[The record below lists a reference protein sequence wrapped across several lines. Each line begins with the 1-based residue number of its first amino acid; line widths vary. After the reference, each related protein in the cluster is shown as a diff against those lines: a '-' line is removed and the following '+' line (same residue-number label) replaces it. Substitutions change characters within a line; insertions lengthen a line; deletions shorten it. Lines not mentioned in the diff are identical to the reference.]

1 MGPKT
6 PYFPQKAGET
16 TMQVFLN
23 PESIQSIFGPEGGQT
38 EGIVERFSPRA
49 GSSFHATV
57 IFVSDKTANLKLDS
71 GAIIRASVQGLSA
84 IAEGDRVQF
93 LVNEN
98 SGHRIMLS
106 PLEIMRPGVGKIFD
120 ASLSGS
126 SPAGG
131 FDPSILQALA
141 RSGVSMTAELEGRIA
156 ELVAAYPRLEADL
169 AVFLAAN
176 RLPPTAE
183 SLALSELLQTPDA
196 KTDVLISNVLK
207 TMTEALR
214 GQEGAP
220 KPAAGGDDPSRSGT
234 GAQIS
239 SDKAAAPQAEHVY
252 AEAVKGATA
261 EADVIISGAPV
272 LTKSTDTPEA
282 REGERPELPSSAP
295 LPASAPGEEGQNTA
309 VSGQAGRTAGTDAA
323 PLQAFTA
330 LLTRAFPALATPEDA
345 GPGGLQPFDPTA
357 LQNLEASLFIELQG
371 ASGGKIK
378 EGLAQLPAKIALL
391 SSFAANLPAAGKEP
405 ASAGLNQLSSLLRFT
420 QSLSFPGYVQL
431 PYQRQGQRETAELF
445 AFRRRKKTISAPGSD
460 LIVVVGLDT
469 VHLGRLEG
477 KIKLS
482 TQGVSLELLCEREE
496 TTAFA
501 REHTAALSQA
511 LSRAGVRILSVKV
524 GTLVQR
530 TNSMNAPALLK
541 EEEPEANLR
550 INLVV

>member
-1 MGPKT
+1 
-6 PYFPQKAGET
+6 
-16 TMQVFLN
+16 MQVFLN
-23 PESIQSIFGPEGGQT
+23 PESIQSIFTPEGSQT
-38 EGIVERFSPRA
+38 EGIVERFSPQA
-49 GSSFHATV
+49 GGSFHATV

-71 GAIIRASVQGLSA
+71 GAIIRASIQGLST

-98 SGHRIMLS
+98 SGHRILLS
-106 PLEIMRPGVGKIFD
+106 PLEIMRPGVGKVFD
-120 ASLSGS
+120 ARLSAS
-126 SPAGG
+126 SPSGG
-131 FDPSILQALA
+131 FDPSLLQALS
-141 RSGVSMTAELEGRIA
+141 RSGVSMTTELEGRIA

-196 KTDVLISNVLK
+196 KTDVLISNILK
-207 TMTEALR
+207 TLTEALR

-220 KPAAGGDDPSRSGT
+220 KPSAGGDDPTRSGT

-239 SDKAAAPQAEHVY
+239 SDKAAAPQTEHVY

-261 EADVIISGAPV
+261 EADVIISGEPT
-272 LTKSTDTPEA
+272 LTKPTGTAEA
-282 REGERPELPSSAP
+282 QEGERPALPSTAP
-295 LPASAPGEEGQNTA
+295 RPESAPGETGQNA
-309 VSGQAGRTAGTDAA
+309 SLSGQAGAASGAGAA
-323 PLQAFTA
+323 PLQAFAA
-330 LLTRAFPALATPEDA
+330 LLSRAFPTLAAPENP

-357 LQNLEASLFIELQG
+357 LQSLEASLFMELQG
-371 ASGGKIK
+371 AGGGEIK
-378 EGLAQLPAKIALL
+378 ESLAQLPAKIALL
-391 SSFAANLPAAGKEP
+391 STLAANLPAAGKG
-405 ASAGLNQLSSLLRFT
+405 AVSAGADQLSSLLRFT
-420 QSLSFPGYVQL
+420 QSLTFPGYVQL

-445 AFRRRKKTISAPGSD
+445 VFRRRKKTIGAPGSD
-460 LIVVVGLDT
+460 LVVVVGLDT

-511 LSRAGVRILSVKV
+511 LSQAGFRILAVKV
-524 GTLVQR
+524 GTLIQR
-530 TNSMNAPALLK
+530 TSPMNAPALLK
-541 EEEPEANLR
+541 EEEEPEASLR